1 MGALFGD
8 DRGSVKVDLVVDDQQ
23 GVVGV
28 DHIVVDTH
36 TIQVLLEQVLKEQV
50 LLLKSGL
57 LLVDGQ
63 LVQVDLVKAFV
74 EVVQHLKFVVRVR
87 VKTSDFLDAHVGVF
101 CGIGVRLVERKHFLL
116 FSLKLS
122 AKLSGFQDFLSQV
135 KVGPEGLHAFKTVA
149 GQSAELSFF
158 LLSLAGHLLLQVVV
172 MLHDLGLLHSKLL
185 VSVLAL
191 MQVLLGLELPVVVLL
206 FQNIDLLRVIRNL
219 LRSFLG

>member
-1 MGALFGD
+1 
-8 DRGSVKVDLVVDDQQ
+8 VKV
-23 GVVGV
+23 
-28 DHIVVDTH
+28 
-36 TIQVLLEQVLKEQV
+36 
-50 LLLKSGL
+50 S
-57 LLVDGQ
+57 
-63 LVQVDLVKAFV
+63 
-74 EVVQHLKFVVRVR
+74 
-87 VKTSDFLDAHVGVF
+87 
-101 CGIGVRLVERKHFLL
+101 
-116 FSLKLS
+116 
-122 AKLSGFQDFLSQV
+122 
-135 KVGPEGLHAFKTVA
+135 PEGLHAFETVA